1 MDMAMRAPRTRR
13 RARQAGFSII
23 EVLIAA
29 AILLIITIGILPMF
43 TRAVLSNVSG
53 GQSTLASNYGKT
65 QIETLAEKPFG
76 DTTLTL
82 VAGSTQLMTTDYWTQ
97 GSASQIG
104 DANEGF
110 TTTPTAS
117 GRGLELWQRTTR
129 IQQFNVFDLAT
140 PLDGAAVAG
149 NVHVK
154 AIQVTLTPAGGAGP
168 LSRTQG
174 TTFTYYKSF

>member
-1 MDMAMRAPRTRR
+1 MDMAMRGPSTRR
-13 RARQAGFSII
+13 RGRQAGFSIV
-23 EVLIAA
+23 EVLVAA

-53 GQSTLASNYGKT
+53 AQSTLATNFGKT

-76 DTTLTL
+76 DPTLT
-82 VAGSTQLMTTDYWTQ
+82 VPAGSTQFLTTDYWAQ
-97 GSASQIG
+97 GDPTQIG
-104 DANEGF
+104 DADEGF
-110 TTTPTAS
+110 FAAPVAAN
-117 GRGLELWQRTTR
+117 GLVSWQRTTR
-129 IQQFNVFDLAT
+129 VQEFNVFDLAT
-140 PLDGAAVAG
+140 PLDGAALAG

-154 AIQVTLTPAGGAGP
+154 AIQVTLTPSGSAGP